1 MEVIIMNCNCN
12 RTIRAVSYNVGSS
25 FNIMTDYSINEI
37 DNGEHFILTLPID
50 LPAMT
55 TIVPVYVSIKI
66 NGNQTYIPVQD
77 IVGNNLMSDQ
87 LRYFP
92 EAGSCQCN
100 MRGVARLVYGAN
112 PAHFKVLFS
121 LPQSSAVEY
130 EEASETTVTTNST
143 QGGTTNGT
151 TKTKQS

>member
-1 MEVIIMNCNCN
+1 
-12 RTIRAVSYNVGSS
+12 
-25 FNIMTDYSINEI
+25 MTDYSINEV
-37 DNGEHFILTLPID
+37 DNGERFILTLPVD

-66 NGNQTYIPVQD
+66 NGTQTYIPIQD
-77 IVGNNLMSDQ
+77 IMGNNLMSDQ

-92 EAGSCQCN
+92 ETGSCRCN

-121 LPQSSAVEY
+121 LPQSSAVEF
-130 EEASETTVTTNST
+130 EEISE
-143 QGGTTNGT
+143 QGGTSSGT